1 MRKFI
6 VLTCVMLIL
15 STAST
20 VVFADDDLRINK
32 MIIKTALLQNGDL
45 KISQD
50 ITYEFDDEYNGVYW
64 NIGLKDT
71 DGIRD
76 VKVYELINGSEATYI
91 EQAEPSK
98 GDYGL
103 FKSTGTD
110 DHVELMIFSP
120 AKDETK
126 TFRIEYVLKN
136 VAIAHTDIG
145 ELYYQLI
152 GESNTERIDYFEAAI
167 HLPEINKHDV

>member
-1 MRKFI
+1 MNKSHKASTGIDSQKGTIGDNGYHSIYGGLMMRKFI

-76 VKVYELINGSEATYI
+76 VKVYELINGSEAAYI
-91 EQAEPSK
+91 EHRQSQAKVTMVYLNPPRQ
-98 GDYGL
+98 
-103 FKSTGTD
+103 
-110 DHVELMIFSP
+110 MIM
-120 AKDETK
+120 
-126 TFRIEYVLKN
+126 
-136 VAIAHTDIG
+136 
-145 ELYYQLI
+145 
-152 GESNTERIDYFEAAI
+152 
-167 HLPEINKHDV
+167 

>member
-1 MRKFI
+1 MMRKFI

-32 MIIKTALLQNGDL
+32 MIIESAVLENGDL

-76 VKVYELINGSEATYI
+76 VKVYEGRL
-91 EQAEPSK
+91 
-98 GDYGL
+98 
-103 FKSTGTD
+103 
-110 DHVELMIFSP
+110 
-120 AKDETK
+120 
-126 TFRIEYVLKN
+126 
-136 VAIAHTDIG
+136 
-145 ELYYQLI
+145 
-152 GESNTERIDYFEAAI
+152 
-167 HLPEINKHDV
+167 